1 MGSSA
6 LGATRFKAKL
16 LKNGISGITCVNSA
30 VDTIP
35 EDADIVVCQNTLAD
49 RIHGHE
55 VVRITNFISDP
66 KLDELAAR
74 LKNKDIPVLL
84 QKNILTG
91 LKSESKEEA
100 ILRAGRLLEDCGY
113 VEKGYS
119 ESMLER
125 EKLTTTY
132 MGMGV
137 AIPHG
142 TSEAKEK
149 VLRSG
154 ISVLQY
160 PEGVDFG
167 DDKAYLIVGIA
178 GKGGEHIDL
187 LAKVSAALEDEETLE
202 YLCHTADAQGIFDKL
217 K

>member
-1 MGSSA
+1 MYVHAGFQVAHLPTGEVTHSS
-6 LGATRFKAKL
+6 
-16 LKNGISGITCVNSA
+16 I
-30 VDTIP
+30 
-35 EDADIVVCQNTLAD
+35 
-49 RIHGHE
+49 
-55 VVRITNFISDP
+55 
-66 KLDELAAR
+66 
-74 LKNKDIPVLL
+74 
-84 QKNILTG
+84 
-91 LKSESKEEA
+91 SKEEA
-100 ILRAGRLLEDCGY
+100 ILRAGRLLEESGY
-113 VEKGYS
+113 VEMGYS

-125 EKLTTTY
+125 ERLATTY

-167 DDKAYLIVGIA
+167 EDKAYLIVGIA
-178 GKGGEHIDL
+178 GKGDEHLDL
-187 LAKVSAALEDEETLE
+187 LAKISSALEDEATLDF
-202 YLCHTADAQGIFDKL
+202 LCHSANAEEIFGKL